1 MNANSITNPKLIFEP
16 ENVDQLLQG
25 WLLHVH
31 KGRDRHDLAA
41 RRCDRIRWWLGG
53 SAAVLSAIVGTTI
66 FAAVE
71 KHLDNSSLTLK
82 VLIISVGILAA
93 ILILLR
99 VFYRAADLRPRHWR
113 HAGAHR
119 LAVEVH
125 GTGAALRHA
134 ETVFRSCEA
143 EVFAQDPEQRSGRI
157 HVQIYAPLVYGEG
170 DHQNTSV
177 DEDRLRKEK
186 ILLQCA
192 LPARPS
198 QWRTG
203 RHLEPQRTQS
213 HTE

>member
-93 ILILLR
+93 ILTGLSTFLNLAERTEKHRSAGVQYKKMVWELERILSQSAAQMTRDDPALTKIQQQLDDLEE
-99 VFYRAADLRPRHWR
+99 RAP
-113 HAGAHR
+113 
-119 LAVEVH
+119 VV
-125 GTGAALRHA
+125 
-134 ETVFRSCEA
+134 
-143 EVFAQDPEQRSGRI
+143 P
-157 HVQIYAPLVYGEG
+157 
-170 DHQNTSV
+170 
-177 DEDRLRKEK
+177 
-186 ILLQCA
+186 
-192 LPARPS
+192 
-198 QWRTG
+198 
-203 RHLEPQRTQS
+203 
-213 HTE
+213 

>member
-93 ILILLR
+93 ILTGLSTFLNLAERTEKHRSAGVQYKKMVWELERILSQSAAQMTRDDPALTKIQQQLDDLEER
-99 VFYRAADLRPRHWR
+99 APVVPEKLYAQVEDDWKNRGVKFVPKASDLYRSEGSVLD
-113 HAGAHR
+113 
-119 LAVEVH
+119 
-125 GTGAALRHA
+125 
-134 ETVFRSCEA
+134 RS
-143 EVFAQDPEQRSGRI
+143 
-157 HVQIYAPLVYGEG
+157 
-170 DHQNTSV
+170 
-177 DEDRLRKEK
+177 
-186 ILLQCA
+186 
-192 LPARPS
+192 
-198 QWRTG
+198 
-203 RHLEPQRTQS
+203 
-213 HTE
+213 